1 MPVAYYSKAY
11 PRAPKPCDARLNA
24 MVRSVTL
31 HNVRRCTALLHTL
44 HHHST
49 MDAVLCLAMDKLE
62 RSLRDECRKRG
73 IDPDAAIAER
83 LAPKDSGKAKPPES
97 LGESAGPMIVE

>member
-1 MPVAYYSKAY
+1 M
-11 PRAPKPCDARLNA
+11 RDAT
-24 MVRSVTL
+24 VRQMQ
-31 HNVRRCTALLHTL
+31 RCRALLYAL
-44 HHHST
+44 RHHST
-49 MDAVLCLAMDKLE
+49 VDAAASLGFSRLE

-83 LAPKDSGKAKPPES
+83 LSGPAKGKVAPPES

>member
-1 MPVAYYSKAY
+1 MLLKGY
-11 PRAPKPCDARLNA
+11 PRAPSRADVDFGCRL
-24 MVRSVTL
+24 RSVTVGKL
-31 HNVRRCTALLHTL
+31 HQCQALLYSL
-44 HHHST
+44 RHHST
-49 MDAVLCLAMDKLE
+49 MDAVASLGADRLL

-83 LAPKDSGKAKPPES
+83 LSGPAKGKVAPPES

>member
-1 MPVAYYSKAY
+1 
-11 PRAPKPCDARLNA
+11 
-24 MVRSVTL
+24 VTL
-31 HNVRRCTALLHTL
+31 GKLYRCKALLHAL
-44 HHHST
+44 YRHST
-49 MDAVLCLAMDKLE
+49 MDAVLAQAADKLE

-83 LAPKDSGKAKPPES
+83 LSGAKGGKAAPPES